1 MSVTLAAVLW
11 LLVGCLLA
19 NLPFVLQRRFGFLNG
34 EKTFAFRLLELLLGY
49 GLTLG
54 FGLLLEGRLGAVQ
67 SQTWN
72 FYAMTA
78 LLFLVMAYP
87 GYVYRHLL
95 RRRSGYGAGR

>member
-1 MSVTLAAVLW
+1 MSVTLAALLW
-11 LLVGCLLA
+11 LAVGFMLA
-19 NLPFVLQRRFGFLNG
+19 NFPFITQRRLGFLKG
-34 EKTFAFRLLELLLGY
+34 PKPFSFRLLELLVGY
-49 GLTLG
+49 FLTLG
-54 FGLLLEGRLGAVQ
+54 FGLLVEGRLGAVQ

-95 RRRSGYGAGR
+95 RRRGGHVSDA

>member
-11 LLVGCLLA
+11 LAVGFLLA
-19 NLPFVLQRRFGFLNG
+19 NFPFVAQRRLGILKGPKSFS
-34 EKTFAFRLLELLLGY
+34 FRLLELLVGY
-49 GLTLG
+49 ALTLG
-54 FGLLLEGRLGAVQ
+54 FGLLVEGRLGAIQ
-67 SQTWN
+67 NQTWN

-95 RRRSGYGAGR
+95 RRRGGHVSDA